1 MDAGHGC
8 DVIDISMRSK
18 QQRVLPSNGA
28 VKFSRRRRGSDLPFD
43 KQIDHCRIG
52 FSSQFGGK
60 EKIWINRRN
69 TDRCQI
75 SLCKIIHICRN
86 QETRLGRDGVSKD
99 MPVLRRRS
107 EKPTCTFTN
116 GAKLSPKP
124 LSDDGRRKCVWFHVA
139 RGFPLTIKR
148 VRVTGLTKT
157 FASRKTRIGSS
168 VTEQVCSYLAP
179 ADLNDVTHGRLPES
193 LELLIWDLIPVS
205 DFYRT
210 QFSGS
215 DFSRNRRSRHPG

>member
-1 MDAGHGC
+1 
-8 DVIDISMRSK
+8 MRSK
-18 QQRVLPSNGA
+18 QQQVLPSNGT
-28 VKFSRRRRGSDLPFD
+28 VKFSRRRWGSDLPFD

-86 QETRLGRDGVSKD
+86 QETRLGRDGISKD
-99 MPVLRRRS
+99 LPVLRRRS

-139 RGFPLTIKR
+139 RGFPLSGFAPHDSETAEWPAHHQEGAGDR
-148 VRVTGLTKT
+148 FDQDVRIEKDADRIVSHRTGL
-157 FASRKTRIGSS
+157 FLSR
-168 VTEQVCSYLAP
+168 
-179 ADLNDVTHGRLPES
+179 
-193 LELLIWDLIPVS
+193 
-205 DFYRT
+205 
-210 QFSGS
+210 
-215 DFSRNRRSRHPG
+215 PG